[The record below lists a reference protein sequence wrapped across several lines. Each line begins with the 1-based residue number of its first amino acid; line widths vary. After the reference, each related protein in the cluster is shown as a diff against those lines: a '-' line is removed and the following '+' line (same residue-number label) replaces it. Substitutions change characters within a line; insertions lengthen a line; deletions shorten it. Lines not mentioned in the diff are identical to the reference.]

1 MVSGRRSEMRNF
13 NDPETSLT
21 GWEQRNATYASLEM
35 EDPPSPTSSTTIVPT
50 TSMLKYYSLTH
61 EDIF

>member
-1 MVSGRRSEMRNF
+1 MVSSRRSEMRNF
-13 NDPETSLT
+13 KDQETSLA
-21 GWEQRNATYASLEM
+21 GWEQKNATYASMGM
-35 EDPPSPTSSTTIVPT
+35 EDTPLPTSNTTIVPT